1 MGQVNIA
8 NDFTK
13 LRKITV
19 DTCKVFC
26 QLVLKYMVEMEISVG
41 NMYKEWTIFMVSSD
55 DIKGHFYIMERS
67 HLIDCY
73 SFTLGVTTC
82 FITKICKY

>member
-13 LRKITV
+13 LWKITV
-19 DTCKVFC
+19 DTCKIFC
-26 QLVLKYMVEMEISVG
+26 QLVIKYMVEMEILVG
-41 NMYKEWTIFMVSSD
+41 NMYNKWTTFMVSSYD
-55 DIKGHFYIMERS
+55 MKGHFYIMERS
-67 HLIDCY
+67 HLIDCD
-73 SFTLGVTTC
+73 SFTLGVTTG